1 MGGRADDDEGR
12 EEEVVVVGGSVSVVD
27 IVSSMSMP
35 SGSGVVEREV
45 MIVCFGLVMYA
56 CIRSNQ

>member
-45 MIVCFGLVMYA
+45 MIVCFGYG
-56 CIRSNQ
+56 

>member
-27 IVSSMSMP
+27 SSMSMP